1 MALGDVLDRFAEESP
16 ISVMFRASLENV
28 FSAERLDALF
38 AETAQRQKNKRL
50 LFSMCVDLMAVVA
63 AKIRPSVRAAY
74 LRKREA
80 LGISVAAVYDKLAG
94 IEPEVSRRLV
104 QATASDLAQTIRSMG
119 GEKPSPLP
127 GYEVRIVDGNHLP
140 GSEHRLKELRTLGA
154 AALPGHAL
162 AILDPQALLIED
174 VVPCEDGHAHERTLL
189 PELATLARPGQCWI
203 ADRAFCT
210 IAFLTSLHRRGA
222 RFVVRQHGQLKGRL
236 VGERRELGRVETG
249 MVYEQPI
256 EIGPAE
262 NPLRLRRITVE
273 LDRPTRDGDREL
285 HVLTDL
291 PESPAGALSGMEI
304 DGRLV
309 AEVYRERWTVETAFQ
324 HLAVALR
331 SEVRT
336 LGYPDAALF
345 GFCTAVALYNVL
357 SAIRAALRVAHRL
370 DEKRRTVS
378 MQNVAEEVAG
388 VSRGLSIAVP
398 EERWSLFEAL
408 SPDELGRELLNL
420 ARKADVRC
428 YLARPARPKRPPPK
442 RTSGGRGKHVSVQR
456 LLDQRPK
463 PARK

>member
-16 ISVMFRASLENV
+16 ISVMFRAALENV

-74 LRKREA
+74 LRKQEA
-80 LGISVAAVYDKLAG
+80 LGVSVAAVYDKLAG

-140 GSEHRLKELRTLGA
+140 GAEHRLKELRTLGA

-162 AILDPQALLIED
+162 AILDPQTLLIED

-189 PELATLARPGQCWI
+189 PELATPARPGQCWI

-236 VGERRELGRVETG
+236 VGERRKLGRTETG
-249 MVYEQPI
+249 MVYERRI
-256 EIGPAE
+256 EIGPAAS
-262 NPLRLRRITVE
+262 PLRLRQITVE
-273 LDRPTRDGDREL
+273 LDRPTRDGDREIRL
-285 HVLTDL
+285 LTDL

-324 HLAVALR
+324 HLAVALK

-370 DEKRRTVS
+370 DEKKRTVS

-388 VSRGLSIAVP
+388 VFRGLSIAVP
-398 EERWSLFEAL
+398 EERWNLFEAL

-420 ARKADVRC
+420 ARKVDVRC

-456 LLDQRPK
+456 LLDQRRA